1 MVGLNAAHGDHR
13 VDSGR
18 QRCAD
23 MEFEFAQFVTATAN
37 QHMIVALEKQADS
50 LRLQAQQL
58 FEAFGALN
66 GRGALQE
73 VCPRKR
79 TQ

>member
-1 MVGLNAAHGDHR
+1 
-13 VDSGR
+13 
-18 QRCAD
+18 

-50 LRLQAQQL
+50 LRLQTQQV

-66 GRGALQE
+66 GRGPLQE
-73 VCPRKR
+73 VGPRKR
-79 TQ
+79 NQ